1 MLPLPILKILL
12 VLPPLITA
20 AAFFAIG
27 ARVVIRGRPMVLR
40 ARLSAWLITLL
51 AVPTIVVAL
60 SVGFS
65 LSSPGARLV
74 GLLPAVLLAAIVYGF
89 WRSGLGYFAIAAKET
104 SLRAALQ
111 AALTGLGLPFEETV
125 LGFTLP
131 SLPDTL
137 QVRLQPRLAH
147 ADFRMK
153 SRGHA
158 DVLAQIAERAREH
171 LELHGD
177 SDGATAALVYGL
189 GGLLFLVLAIYPGG
203 RF

>member
-1 MLPLPILKILL
+1 MLPLSTLKILL
-12 VLPPLITA
+12 VLPPLIVA

-40 ARLSAWLITLL
+40 ASLSAWLITLV

-60 SVGFS
+60 SIGLS
-65 LSSPGARLV
+65 LSAGGVCLV
-74 GLLPAVLLAAIVYGF
+74 GLLPAGLLAVLVVGF
-89 WRSGLGYFAIAAKET
+89 WRSRQGYFVIAAKEA

-111 AALTGLGLPFEETV
+111 AALTGLGLPFEESV

-137 QVRLQPRLAH
+137 RVRLQPRLAS

-153 SRGHA
+153 SRGHSE
-158 DVLAQIAERAREH
+158 VLAQIAERAKGH
-171 LELHGD
+171 LERHGD
-177 SDGATAALVYGL
+177 SDPGTAALVYGAA
-189 GGLLFLVLAIYPGG
+189 GLLFLVLAIYQGG